1 MVSAG
6 VAPVALIGCWSLAAS
21 RQPASYHAVEDTISA
36 LAAHGATDRW
46 IMTAGLAVLGV
57 CHMTTAS
64 GLTEANISGRAL
76 LAAGGAATA
85 AVAALPQP
93 AAGHLPAAAVGF
105 VALAL
110 WPAASRVPGPR
121 TACMATAVLLV
132 LLGWLAIELRRG
144 HVVGLSER
152 LLAGAEAFWPL
163 VVALAF
169 IWRQRRL
176 APPLN
181 TDIDGSPST
190 ASATAETIRSC
201 RDRHCGGR

>member
-6 VAPVALIGCWSLAAS
+6 VAPVALIGGWSLAAS

-93 AAGHLPAAAVGF
+93 AAGHLPAAAV
-105 VALAL
+105 
-110 WPAASRVPGPR
+110 R
-121 TACMATAVLLV
+121 
-132 LLGWLAIELRRG
+132 LRRAGSVACCLACARSSCRMHG
-144 HVVGLSER
+144 HGRATRSAR
-152 LLAGAEAFWPL
+152 LAG
-163 VVALAF
+163 
-169 IWRQRRL
+169 
-176 APPLN
+176 
-181 TDIDGSPST
+181 G
-190 ASATAETIRSC
+190 
-201 RDRHCGGR
+201 

>member
-6 VAPVALIGCWSLAAS
+6 VAPVALIGGWSLAAS

-121 TACMATAVLLV
+121 AACMATAVLLV

-169 IWRQRRL
+169 IWRQRHL

-181 TDIDGSPST
+181 TDIDGPPST
-190 ASATAETIRSC
+190 T
-201 RDRHCGGR
+201 